1 MANAQRFRARKV
13 DSKRQLPV
21 YRATDLDDLDDD
33 DNRQTDNIETGVEK
47 DEEAEHHLQAAI
59 SATQAAASGSAPA
72 KQVYIPTPD
81 ASKVADGYDK
91 LYPKNFPCPT
101 SLIRSSE
108 TVEEC
113 CAPMYCMDDEDM
125 EWLEAHNKST
135 DSKMSMD
142 EFEQVMD
149 QLETVSRDMVFLRTE
164 DIPSV
169 DHLAALAADRE
180 KPFAQ
185 QAAEQVFT
193 HWKRRR
199 EQREFKTVTAALQM
213 EDTSKTEIDPYV
225 CFRRREVRQGRKT
238 RRADQRS
245 LEQLRRLRINLA
257 MAAQLLEM
265 CVERENSK
273 RETVEEAQRV
283 ARQRAEVLRMRRRL
297 SISTGN
303 WDDLFV
309 PPQQPQQGQQRKR
322 LNGRDSQRARAAAAA
337 ASTRRPRGSAGLSA
351 IAGGAGSACG
361 EATLP
366 LPFVLPRTVA
376 VYRYPVPRRQQSVG
390 SRIQTKM
397 HVCESRLA
405 TDGWVD
411 ATYGGE
417 QLRRAYSD
425 MQPVAAGFWAPR
437 GLGSIATTAL
447 SPAQTPVAFRLRR
460 GRHGRL
466 FMDRRQVHARAVDED
481 RVMRYRL
488 GLLRSEDHQ
497 RLHQCRGHIEEPSSV
512 GGIPEDLL
520 KPFSFTNLLHQQPT
534 PPGLQ
539 QQVQAASAPL
549 AAAQLSAAPTPLQS
563 LSSASAVLPMSFGGT
578 KSMQSMSPPL
588 SATSGGSLLESLGT
602 VPVGPSNGNN
612 PASAAAR
619 AAAVVPAQHSG
630 IDSSSGSSAQ
640 SPSAQERESAQLG
653 ASSTSI
659 PLNMPVLVSSVGTPA
674 LSAMS
679 PQLGNGSPAT
689 IPNAARCN

>member
-125 EWLEAHNKST
+125 EWLEAHNKSA
-135 DSKMSMD
+135 DPKMTMD
-142 EFEQVMD
+142 EFEQAMD
-149 QLETVSRDMVFLRTE
+149 QLETVTRDMVFLRTE

-185 QAAEQVFT
+185 QTAEQLFS

-199 EQREFKTVTAALQM
+199 EQREFKTVSVALQM

-257 MAAQLLEM
+257 MAAQLLEL

-322 LNGRDSQRARAAAAA
+322 LNGRDSQRARAAAA
-337 ASTRRPRGSAGLSA
+337 STRRPRGPAGMPA
-351 IAGGAGSACG
+351 IAGGVGSACG

-397 HVCESRLA
+397 HVCESRMA
-405 TDGWVD
+405 SDGWVD
-411 ATYGGE
+411 ATYGSE
-417 QLRRAYSD
+417 QLQRAHSD

-437 GLGSIATTAL
+437 SLGGMATTAL
-447 SPAQTPVAFRLRR
+447 SPAQAPVAFRLRR

-466 FMDRRQVHARAVDED
+466 FLDRRQVRAPAVDED
-481 RVMRYRL
+481 RIMRYRL
-488 GLLRSEDHQ
+488 GLLRDEDHQ
-497 RLHQCRGHIEEPSSV
+497 RLRQCRGHIEESSV

-539 QQVQAASAPL
+539 QQVQAASAST
-549 AAAQLSAAPTPLQS
+549 QLPVAPTPLLS
-563 LSSASAVLPMSFGGT
+563 LPSASAVLPMSFGST
-578 KSMQSMSPPL
+578 KAAQYMSPPL
-588 SATSGGSLLESLGT
+588 SATSGGSILESLGT
-602 VPVGPSNGNN
+602 VPVGLSNQNN
-612 PASAAAR
+612 TSSTTAT

-630 IDSSSGSSAQ
+630 TDSSSGSSAQ
-640 SPSAQERESAQLG
+640 SPSAREGASAQMDV
-653 ASSTSI
+653 ASTSI
-659 PLNMPVLVSSVGTPA
+659 PLNMPVLSSVGTPA
-674 LSAMS
+674 LLAMS
-679 PQLGNGSPAT
+679 PNLGTGSPAT

>member
-21 YRATDLDDLDDD
+21 YRATDLDDLEDD

-59 SATQAAASGSAPA
+59 SATQAAASGSAPT

-81 ASKVADGYDK
+81 ASKVVDEYDK

-125 EWLEAHNKST
+125 EWLEAHNKSA
-135 DSKMSMD
+135 DSKMSVD
-142 EFEQVMD
+142 EFEQAMD
-149 QLETVSRDMVFLRTE
+149 QLETVTRDMVFLRTE
-164 DIPSV
+164 DIPSL

-180 KPFAQ
+180 KAFSQ
-185 QAAEQVFT
+185 KAAEQVFT

-199 EQREFKTVTAALQM
+199 EQREFKTVTASLQM

-257 MAAQLLEM
+257 MAAQLLEL

-297 SISTGN
+297 SVSTGN

-309 PPQQPQQGQQRKR
+309 PPQQSQQGQQRKR

-351 IAGGAGSACG
+351 IAGGSGSACG

-376 VYRYPVPRRQQSVG
+376 VYRYPVPRRQQSIG
-390 SRIQTKM
+390 SRIQTKT
-397 HVCESRLA
+397 HVCESRMA
-405 TDGWVD
+405 SDGWVD

-417 QLRRAYSD
+417 QLRRAFSD
-425 MQPVAAGFWAPR
+425 MQPTAAGFWAPR
-437 GLGSIATTAL
+437 GLGGMAAAAL
-447 SPAQTPVAFRLRR
+447 SPSQAPVAFRLRR

-466 FMDRRQVHARAVDED
+466 FLDRRQVYARTTDED
-481 RVMRYRL
+481 RIMRYRL
-488 GLLRSEDHQ
+488 GLLQPEDHQ
-497 RLHQCRGHIEEPSSV
+497 HLRQCRDHVEESLV

-520 KPFSFTNLLHQQPT
+520 KPFSFTSQLYQQPS
-534 PPGLQ
+534 PPALQ
-539 QQVQAASAPL
+539 QQVQTTSVTL
-549 AAAQLSAAPTPLQS
+549 AAAQLCTAPTPL
-563 LSSASAVLPMSFGGT
+563 SSTPAVFPISFGGT
-578 KSMQSMSPPL
+578 KTVQSMSPPL

-602 VPVGPSNGNN
+602 VPAEHSNDNYS
-612 PASAAAR
+612 SAAGA

-630 IDSSSGSSAQ
+630 SSSSTSSSAQ
-640 SPSAQERESAQLG
+640 SPAAREGVSAQMD

-679 PQLGNGSPAT
+679 PQLGTGSPAT
-689 IPNAARCN
+689 IPNAAR